1 MITDILQYLDRA
13 AESFPQ
19 RIAYEEENK
28 KISFLELKNRADSI
42 GTALLKQGCSGGTV
56 AIYMKKGVD
65 MVSAFLGAASAA
77 DSYCPLDYA
86 MPTERLRMILSTLE
100 PCAICVGED
109 MLEQF
114 TELGYTGK
122 VLIYEDLVRE
132 FSDDLLL
139 SMARRSRTD
148 MDPLYIIFTSGS
160 TGVPKGVVLPQRAV
174 IDYLEWITHRFDFS
188 ENDRIGNQ
196 TELFFDLSVQ
206 DVYAPILTG
215 CCTVFFA
222 PGIFSRPAELVKTLD
237 EKRITITIWTP
248 SAYGIVSSLDA
259 INDVIPSKL
268 RLVMFAGEVMPCKTL
283 NYWRN
288 RVSQAMYVNIYGPT
302 EAANICTYYI
312 IDKEFADDDVLPIGV
327 PCENIKVLVLDEH
340 DNEIKPE
347 QSGKEF
353 IGELCAK
360 GTCLALGYY
369 KNPEK
374 TKEVFI
380 QNPLNHAYP
389 ERIYR
394 TGDLVYYLDGK
405 IMYSSR
411 KDFQIKRMGYR
422 IELGE
427 IECACTALDKIA
439 ECACVY
445 KADSKRL
452 LLYYTG
458 AAWDGKEMKAKLSER
473 LPHYMIPNRVIHLD
487 EMPHNHNGKIDR
499 KELMKL

>member
-1 MITDILQYLDRA
+1 M
-13 AESFPQ
+13 
-19 RIAYEEENK
+19 
-28 KISFLELKNRADSI
+28 
-42 GTALLKQGCSGGTV
+42 
-56 AIYMKKGVD
+56 
-65 MVSAFLGAASAA
+65 
-77 DSYCPLDYA
+77 
-86 MPTERLRMILSTLE
+86 
-100 PCAICVGED
+100 
-109 MLEQF
+109 
-114 TELGYTGK
+114 
-122 VLIYEDLVRE
+122 
-132 FSDDLLL
+132 
-139 SMARRSRTD
+139 
-148 MDPLYIIFTSGS
+148 
-160 TGVPKGVVLPQRAV
+160 
-174 IDYLEWITHRFDFS
+174 
-188 ENDRIGNQ
+188 
-196 TELFFDLSVQ
+196 
-206 DVYAPILTG
+206 TG